1 MNPSKNLGMDV
12 GTSGGD
18 WLFRQ
23 GELVLGPVPATQIVE
38 KLYAGD
44 LDGKTEI
51 ARMGTPTF
59 RRLADVEF
67 FKLHLAKAE
76 AKKRVD
82 HLAVSEAAKGRRRR
96 NAKLVVVSIL
106 SIAAAGGLAWVGRY
120 FAVHNPFSSTE
131 DPFGDI
137 EMSPPVIALASARGV
152 DSEELVDYPGATVKP
167 KPGDT
172 RTDLGA
178 LPKPKAIAK
187 AARPGSK
194 PGVQTDEE
202 GMETAK
208 FDQDAIN
215 GVVASNQRSLY
226 PCIRAEAERK
236 PGLSAQIPIEFVI
249 GNDGR
254 VSKVWVDHP
263 SFKEGALPECLLR
276 ALQKW
281 PFKAYDGERATVQLK
296 FKVGKG

>member
-12 GTSGGD
+12 GTNGGD

-23 GELVLGPVPATQIVE
+23 GELVLGPVPAVQIVE

-44 LDGKTEI
+44 LDGKSEV
-51 ARMGTPTF
+51 ARIGSPSF
-59 RRLADVEF
+59 RRLAEVEF
-67 FKLHLAKAE
+67 FKLHVAKAE

-96 NAKLVVVSIL
+96 NVKLGGVVVACVV
-106 SIAAAGGLAWVGRY
+106 AASGLAWVGRY
-120 FAVHNPFSSTE
+120 LAVHSFWKTAD

-137 EMSPPVIALASARGV
+137 EISPPVIALASARGV
-152 DSEELVDYPGATVKP
+152 DSEEMVEYPGAAPSRARPDPGPGKP
-167 KPGDT
+167 M
-172 RTDLGA
+172 RL
-178 LPKPKAIAK
+178 AK
-187 AARPGSK
+187 ATTGK
-194 PGVQTDEE
+194 PSRAGVQTDEE

-215 GVVASNQRSLY
+215 GVVAGNQRSLY

-249 GNDGR
+249 GNDGH

-281 PFKAYDGERATVQLK
+281 PFKAYEGERATVQLK